1 MTTPELLQLI
11 ERLGVPAAF
20 LVMLAMGV
28 FVTGR
33 ELSKAEKRVEKLEA
47 QTETVILLAD
57 RLSRLLAAQERNGR
71 QP

>member
-33 ELSKAEKRVEKLEA
+33 ELNKAERRVEKLEA

>member
-1 MTTPELLQLI
+1 MTTPEMLQLI
-11 ERLGVPAAF
+11 ERLGVPTFF

-33 ELSKAEKRVEKLEA
+33 ELAKAEKRLEKLEQ

-57 RLSRLLAAQERNGR
+57 RLSRLLAAQERSGR

>member
-1 MTTPELLQLI
+1 MTSPELLQLI

-33 ELSKAEKRVEKLEA
+33 ELKKAESRLERLEK
-47 QTETVILLAD
+47 QNETVILLAD
-57 RLSRLLAAQERNGR
+57 RLTRLLSARELDGR
-71 QP
+71 